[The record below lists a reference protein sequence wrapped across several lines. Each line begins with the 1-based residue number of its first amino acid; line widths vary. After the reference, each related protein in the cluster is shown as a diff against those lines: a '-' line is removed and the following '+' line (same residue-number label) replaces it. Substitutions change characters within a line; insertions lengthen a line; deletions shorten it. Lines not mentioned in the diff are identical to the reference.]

1 MKNKKLWFFVLVM
14 ALVVFVSSYRLDA
27 YISRPG
33 DAYELS
39 PLVEVE
45 GRDEDDAGT
54 LSLMTVTMFNATPA
68 LYIMAQFQEG
78 YKVLD
83 PEQVRSPHE
92 SDEEYNVRQL
102 KLMSD
107 SQVNALQ
114 VAFEEAGKPYEVSS
128 NGVFILNVLEDGAA
142 AGLLSPGDRL
152 MEIDGQSYG
161 SMEEFLDYLSN
172 KKVGDEVELVIE
184 RDERTINQTITLTP
198 LPTEPERAG
207 IGISF
212 VEDKEIET
220 TPDVSIDSD
229 TIGGPSAGLMFT
241 LEILNQLV
249 DEDIT
254 HGYDIAGTGTMESDG
269 TVGPIGGI
277 DQKVIAADRAG
288 IDVFFAPDN
297 EGGSGTPSNFDVA
310 METAEEIGTE
320 MDIVPV
326 ANIDAALDYLSEL
339 SPR

>member
-1 MKNKKLWFFVLVM
+1 MKSKKLWFFVLVM

-39 PLVEVE
+39 PLVEVA
-45 GRDEDDAGT
+45 GGDEDDEGT

-68 LYIMAQFQEG
+68 LYVMAQFQEG

-142 AGLLSPGDRL
+142 AGVLSPGDRL
-152 MEIDGQSYG
+152 LEIDGQAYA
-161 SMEEFLDYLSN
+161 SMEEFLEYLSD
-172 KKVGDEVELVIE
+172 KQVGDEVELVIE
-184 RDERTINQTITLTP
+184 RDERNIKQKVTLAP

-241 LEILNQLV
+241 LEILNQLLE
-249 DEDIT
+249 EDIT
-254 HGYDIAGTGTMESDG
+254 HGYEIAGTGTMESDG
-269 TVGPIGGI
+269 TVGRIGGI

-288 IDVFFAPDN
+288 IDIFFAPDD
-297 EGGSGTPSNFDVA
+297 EAVSDLPSNFEVA
-310 METAEEIGTE
+310 LETAEEIGTDME
-320 MDIVPV
+320 IVPV
-326 ANIDAALDYLSEL
+326 TDIDAALNYLSEL

>member
-1 MKNKKLWFFVLVM
+1 MKSRKFWFFVLVL
-14 ALVVFVSSYRLDA
+14 AIVVFVSSYRLDA

-39 PLVEVE
+39 PLVEVA
-45 GRDEDDAGT
+45 GRDDDDEGT

-68 LYIMAQFQEG
+68 LYLMAQFQEG
-78 YKVLD
+78 YKIMD

-114 VAFEEAGKPYEVSS
+114 VAFEQAELPYEVSS
-128 NGVFILNVLEDGAA
+128 NGVFIMNVLDDGAA

-152 MEIDGQSYG
+152 LEIDGESYG
-161 SMEEFLDYLSN
+161 SMEEFLEYLST
-172 KKVGDEVELVIE
+172 KQVGDKVDLLIE
-184 RDERTINQTITLTP
+184 RDERSINQSITLAP

-220 TPDVSIDSD
+220 TPEVSIDSD
-229 TIGGPSAGLMFT
+229 AIGGPSAGLMFT
-241 LEILNQLV
+241 LEILNQLL

-254 HGYDIAGTGTMESDG
+254 QGYDIAGTGTMESDG
-269 TVGPIGGI
+269 TVGRIGGI
-277 DQKVIAADRAG
+277 DQKIIAADRAE
-288 IDVFFAPDN
+288 IDIFFAPDDAT
-297 EGGSGTPSNFDVA
+297 ESSLPSNYELA
-310 METAEEIGTE
+310 METGEEIDTE

-326 ANIDAALDYLSEL
+326 ADIDAALDYLSEL

>member
-39 PLVEVE
+39 PLVEVD

-152 MEIDGQSYG
+152 MEIDGQAYD
-161 SMEEFLDYLSN
+161 SMEEFLDYLST
-172 KKVGDEVELVIE
+172 KEVGDEVELVIE
-184 RDERTINQTITLTP
+184 RDERTINQTVTLAP

-241 LEILNQLV
+241 LEILNQLL

-254 HGYDIAGTGTMESDG
+254 KGYDIAGTGTMESDG
-269 TVGPIGGI
+269 TVGRIGGI
-277 DQKVIAADRAG
+277 DQKVMAADRAG
-288 IDVFFAPDN
+288 IDIFFAPDD
-297 EGGSGTPSNFDVA
+297 ETDSELPSNFDQA
-310 METAEEIGTE
+310 LETAEEIGTG

-326 ANIDAALDYLSEL
+326 TDIDAALDYLAEL
-339 SPR
+339 SPM

>member
-1 MKNKKLWFFVLVM
+1 MKNRKLWFFVLIM
-14 ALVVFVSSYRLDA
+14 AIVVFVSSYRLDA

-39 PLVEVE
+39 PFVEVD
-45 GRDEDDAGT
+45 GRDEDDEGT

-68 LYIMAQFQEG
+68 LYVMAKFQEG
-78 YKVLD
+78 YKVLSPD
-83 PEQVRSPHE
+83 QVRSPHE

-114 VAFEEAGKPYEVSS
+114 VAFEQAGLPYEVSS
-128 NGVFILNVLEDGAA
+128 NGVFIMNVLEGGAA
-142 AGLLSPGDRL
+142 DGLLSPGDRL
-152 MEIDGQSYG
+152 LEIDGNSYG
-161 SMEEFLDYLSN
+161 SMEELLDYLST
-172 KKVGDEVELVIE
+172 KEAGDEVALVIE
-184 RDERTINQTITLTP
+184 REERRINQSITLAP

-212 VEDKEIET
+212 VEDKDIET
-220 TPDVSIDSD
+220 EPQVSIDSD

-241 LEILNQLV
+241 LEILNQLL

-254 HGYDIAGTGTMESDG
+254 QGYDVAGTGTIDSDG
-269 TVGPIGGI
+269 TVGRIGGI

-288 IDVFFAPDN
+288 IDIFFAPEESADA
-297 EGGSGTPSNFDVA
+297 GLPSNYDIA
-310 METAEEIGTE
+310 LETAEKIGTE
-320 MDIVPV
+320 MEIVPV
-326 ANIDAALDYLSEL
+326 GSIDSALDYLAEL
-339 SPR
+339 PPR

>member
-83 PEQVRSPHE
+83 PEQVRNPHE

-152 MEIDGQSYG
+152 LEIDGQAYD
-161 SMEEFLDYLSN
+161 SMEDFLDYLGT

-184 RDERTINQTITLTP
+184 RDERTINQTVTLAP

-241 LEILNQLV
+241 LEILNQLL

-277 DQKVIAADRAG
+277 DQKVMAADRAG

-297 EGGSGTPSNFDVA
+297 EGESGAPSNFDVA

-326 ANIDAALDYLSEL
+326 TDIDAALDYLSEL

>member
-152 MEIDGQSYG
+152 MEIDGQAYG

-184 RDERTINQTITLTP
+184 RDERTINQTITLAP

-241 LEILNQLV
+241 LEILNQLL

-277 DQKVIAADRAG
+277 DQKVIAADRAD

>member
-1 MKNKKLWFFVLVM
+1 MKSKKLWFFVLVM

-45 GRDEDDAGT
+45 GRDEGDAGT

-152 MEIDGQSYG
+152 LEIDGQAYD
-161 SMEEFLDYLSN
+161 SMEDFLENLGT

-184 RDERTINQTITLTP
+184 RDERTINQKVTLAP

-241 LEILNQLV
+241 LEILNQLL

-277 DQKVIAADRAG
+277 DQKVMAADRAG
-288 IDVFFAPDN
+288 IDVFFAPDD
-297 EGGSGTPSNFDVA
+297 EGDSDTPSNFDVA
-310 METAEEIGTE
+310 VETAEEIGTE

-326 ANIDAALDYLSEL
+326 TDIDAALDYLSEL
-339 SPR
+339 PPR

>member
-152 MEIDGQSYG
+152 MEIDGQAYG

-184 RDERTINQTITLTP
+184 RDERTINQTITLAP